1 MKVFR
6 AFVFFSLLVVAV
18 LAGCSGGS
26 MKISSSGGAGTA
38 PLSLSMT
45 DTPPANVTVLT
56 FEVTITGAVLHSNT
70 GQPDVSLVS
79 APVQIEVKR
88 LETEA
93 AFLSTVNVR
102 ADTYKDI
109 AITFANPELT
119 FKNDTG
125 ATLAGCPNGAVC
137 EIKPNAAGTVTI
149 SSNPPF
155 PLMLTG
161 NSPTGLLVD
170 VNLNNL
176 LDNALGVNFL
186 AAGGVTVTQISAP
199 QGTGELEEIEDVL
212 GVVSNKDATNNQ
224 FSLVTARGTLTVKVD
239 TTTEFDDFEGCAAN
253 NFTCVQNGQVV
264 EVDLRLMTTLPAGVF
279 LAKKIE
285 LEDELA
291 DDEVE
296 GIIFSIDSP
305 TQFKMAIGEELR
317 AVTGLDI
324 GFPITVTLA
333 SGASFRVDNNGLP
346 VPSGLQSAFEGATDT
361 SQLLVGQR
369 VEVRVRSVTLGP
381 PISVSTD
388 RVRLRLSR
396 FTGKVAG
403 SPIGNNFNVGSLPSL
418 FTSAGITLIQVQT
431 SSQTQFE
438 GGITGVSGLADGN
451 TVSVRGLLFKNAPG
465 PPILIADKVRKR

>member
-6 AFVFFSLLVVAV
+6 AFAFVSLLLVAV

-26 MKISSSGGAGTA
+26 TKITSGGGAGTA

-93 AFLSTVNVR
+93 AFLSTVNVPV
-102 ADTYKDI
+102 DTYKDI

-125 ATLAGCPNGAVC
+125 ATLAGC

-239 TTTEFDDFEGCAAN
+239 TTTEFEDFEGCVAN

-264 EVDLRLMTTLPAGVF
+264 EVDLRLMATLPAGMF

-285 LEDELA
+285 LEDALA

-317 AVTGLDI
+317 AVPGLDI

-388 RVRLRLSR
+388 RVRLRL
-396 FTGKVAG
+396 
-403 SPIGNNFNVGSLPSL
+403 
-418 FTSAGITLIQVQT
+418 
-431 SSQTQFE
+431 
-438 GGITGVSGLADGN
+438 
-451 TVSVRGLLFKNAPG
+451 
-465 PPILIADKVRKR
+465 